1 MKGLRVAILFILLC
15 ILLSITSIFSEELI
29 DNEFKDE
36 KPKKNS
42 TPLWAGYVGCLVAS
56 VFFGSNL
63 LPVKQFSAGDGFFF
77 QFIYCVAVW
86 VVGQILDLILNN
98 QRFYPLV
105 ILGGIK

>member
-1 MKGLRVAILFILLC
+1 MKGLRVASLLILLC
-15 ILLSITSIFSEELI
+15 ILLSITSIFSEGII
-29 DNEFKDE
+29 DDEFKDE
-36 KPKKNS
+36 KPKNP
-42 TPLWAGYVGCLVAS
+42 TPLWAGFVGCFVAS

-77 QFIYCVAVW
+77 QLVYCVAVW